1 MHELGYASQIE
12 ETLVD
17 LMKEQSLTVISE
29 VTVDIGEATGV
40 VPRFLL
46 ECWPAAIEGTP
57 IEGCVLKV
65 NGIKATG
72 ECRRCE
78 KTFPITLTHGVCPH
92 CGSSDEYNILTG
104 YEFEISEIRGH

>member
-1 MHELGYASQIE
+1 MHELGFASQIE

-17 LMKEQSLTVISE
+17 LMKEQSLEVITE

-46 ECWPAAIEGTP
+46 ECWPAAIEDTP
-57 IEGCVLKV
+57 IQGCVLKV
-65 NGIKATG
+65 SEIKAKG

-78 KTFPITLTHGVCPH
+78 KTFPVTATHGVCPH
-92 CGSSDEYNILTG
+92 CGASDEYDMLSG
-104 YEFEISEIRGH
+104 YEFEITEIKGH